1 MAGSCRPCEP
11 DRVMPL
17 PAGHLARCINDTVD
31 ALDLNALD
39 ARYDRGGSRIQPFH
53 PAMMIKVVV

>member
-1 MAGSCRPCEP
+1 
-11 DRVMPL
+11 MPL